1 MPKTKFQDFI
11 YTIIMVIV
19 MVYAMVCYNV
29 SINIGGM
36 SNKIF
41 LIALKELPTMVP
53 IAFIL
58 EFFIVGK
65 LSKKITFKLLDP
77 KKDNQVLITI
87 LISSIIVAIMCPL
100 MSFIGSLLFNYN
112 GISNLIANYFQ
123 AWVISFPMALFFQ
136 LFYAGPLVRCI
147 FKKIFR
153 NN

>member
-1 MPKTKFQDFI
+1 MPKTKFQDFV
-11 YTIIMVIV
+11 YTIIMVVI

-41 LIALKELPTMVP
+41 FIALKELPIMVP

-58 EFFIVGK
+58 EFFLVGN
-65 LSKKITFKLLDP
+65 LSKKITFNLLDS
-77 KKDNQVLITI
+77 KKDKPIFITVL
-87 LISSIIVAIMCPL
+87 LSSIIVSIICPL
-100 MSFIGSLLFNYN
+100 MSFTGSLLFNYN
-112 GISNLIANYFQ
+112 GINNIIANWFQ
-123 AWVISFPMALFFQ
+123 AWVISFPMALCFQ
-136 LFYAGPLVRCI
+136 LFYAGPLVRWI

>member
-1 MPKTKFQDFI
+1 MPKTKFQDFV

-36 SNKIF
+36 SNKI
-41 LIALKELPTMVP
+41 
-53 IAFIL
+53 
-58 EFFIVGK
+58 FFIVGK

-123 AWVISFPMALFFQ
+123 AWVISFPMALCFQ
-136 LFYAGPLVRCI
+136 LFYAGPLVRWI

>member
-41 LIALKELPTMVP
+41 LIALKELPIMVP

-100 MSFIGSLLFNYN
+100 NYVPIN
-112 GISNLIANYFQ
+112 E
-123 AWVISFPMALFFQ
+123 
-136 LFYAGPLVRCI
+136 FYRKPT
-147 FKKIFR
+147 F
-153 NN
+153 